1 MTEILRSR
9 RMLFLFVLLFGIP
22 TIQCW
27 AAAAKSGFDEK
38 AIADFYKGK
47 TVRIIVGGDRKYLD
61 RG

>member
-1 MTEILRSR
+1 
-9 RMLFLFVLLFGIP
+9 MLFLFVLLFGIP